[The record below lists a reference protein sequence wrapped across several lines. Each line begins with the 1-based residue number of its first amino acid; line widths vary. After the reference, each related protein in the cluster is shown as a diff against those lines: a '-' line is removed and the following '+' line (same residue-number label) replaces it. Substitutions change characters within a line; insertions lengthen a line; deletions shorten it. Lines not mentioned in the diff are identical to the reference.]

1 MLKVDSVVCRNL
13 LFVSPKS
20 LNVSNRQGSA
30 RNLAVKMCFMN
41 GEDDLNAMEVVF
53 PWFCYCCGMKWF
65 SDRTASLG
73 LFPLC
78 MQLACWL
85 RLDTICSSSSSC
97 VACITRGA

>member
-1 MLKVDSVVCRNL
+1 MLKVDSFVCRNL

-20 LNVSNRQGSA
+20 LNFSNRQGSA

-65 SDRTASLG
+65 SDRTASLVHAVS
-73 LFPLC
+73 
-78 MQLACWL
+78 MLA
-85 RLDTICSSSSSC
+85 SS
-97 VACITRGA
+97 